1 MVLGQLDRDPT
12 LSPLSKWMKKAGYSQ
27 SVLHLEFALVLNLR
41 LIADPQSPGGHS
53 VRVLMWFEGWF
64 VFSLA

>member
-41 LIADPQSPGGHS
+41 LIVVARMPT
-53 VRVLMWFEGWF
+53 LNLLAATLF
-64 VFSLA
+64 VC